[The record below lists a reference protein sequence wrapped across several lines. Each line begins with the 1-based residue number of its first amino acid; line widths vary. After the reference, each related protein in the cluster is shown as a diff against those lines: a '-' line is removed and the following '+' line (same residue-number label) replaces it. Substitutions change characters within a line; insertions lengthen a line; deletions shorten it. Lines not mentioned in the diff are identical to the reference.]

1 MFGVRGETVMATAQK
16 TPLMTEA
23 EYLAAEEIAEERH
36 EYIDGYV
43 YAMSGAKAAHNRI
56 AGNIHTAFNVYLK
69 GKPCQPYMSDMKVK
83 VGAKYFYPDVMVDC
97 SNIPDDSTFTQ
108 TPKLIVEV
116 LSKSTRRI
124 DKTVKVMAYTQIP
137 SLEEYV
143 LIDQDMV
150 EVEVLRRSTSWLP
163 ERFYLGD
170 EVTFASVGL
179 TLAVEDI
186 YDRVQNSDMVEW
198 LEQKA
203 KS

>member
-1 MFGVRGETVMATAQK
+1 MATAQK
-16 TPLMTEA
+16 MPLMTEA
-23 EYLAAEEIAEERH
+23 EYLEAEQTAEERH

-43 YAMSGAKAAHNRI
+43 YAMSGAHSNHNRI
-56 AGNIHTAFNVYLK
+56 TMTLGRKLGNYLE
-69 GKPCQPYMSDMKVK
+69 GQPCQPYASDMKVK
-83 VGAKYFYPDVMVDC
+83 IGSKYFYPDVLVDC
-97 SNIPDDSTFTQ
+97 SSLNGYFTQ

-137 SLEEYV
+137 TLEEYV
-143 LIDQDMV
+143 LIDQDIV
-150 EVEVLRRSTSWLP
+150 EVEILRRSTNWLP

-170 EVTFASVGL
+170 DVTFASIGL

-203 KS
+203 AGELPPLSKGD

>member
-1 MFGVRGETVMATAQK
+1 MATAQNM
-16 TPLMTEA
+16 PLMTEA
-23 EYLAAEEIAEERH
+23 DYLAAEEMAEERH

-56 AGNIHTAFNVYLK
+56 AGNIHTALNVFLK
-69 GKPCQPYMSDMKVK
+69 GTPCQPYMSDMKVK
-83 VGAKYFYPDVMVDC
+83 VGSKYFYPDVMVDC

-108 TPKLIVEV
+108 TPRLIVEV

-137 SLEEYV
+137 TLEEYV

-150 EVEVLRRSTSWLP
+150 EVEVLRRDAGLP

-170 EVTFASVGL
+170 DVTFASIDL

-186 YDRVQNSDMVEW
+186 YDRVHNSDMVEW

-203 KS
+203 ASGLPPLSKGD